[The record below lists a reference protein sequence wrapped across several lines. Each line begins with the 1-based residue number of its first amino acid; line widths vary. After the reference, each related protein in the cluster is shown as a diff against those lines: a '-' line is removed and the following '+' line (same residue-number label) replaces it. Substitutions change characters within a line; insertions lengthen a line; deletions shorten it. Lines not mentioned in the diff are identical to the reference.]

1 MMRRLIVRTLL
12 LLLPILYNLCLAQ
25 VEQPYPPL
33 NLVSIPTAGTLPRGS
48 FTLESL
54 IIKNGGI
61 VPRLSV
67 GFTDNF
73 TVGISYGVQNLI
85 GDTKPSINKT
95 TPEVQIKYRIF
106 AESEK
111 MPALVYGLDTQGRGE
126 FHKQDSI
133 LSISGRSDNTR
144 TLNRYDQKAW
154 GMYIVF
160 SKNWNLMGN
169 LGMHVGISKSLSEND
184 DGDKDLNVF
193 IGFDK
198 ELNRSFYLLVV
209 YDAALNDNLTEE
221 DYGAIIKITFGRGKG
236 YLNAG
241 VRWAISSNLMLEV
254 NFNDINQNTEAEYTN
269 REIRVMYSESF

>member
-1 MMRRLIVRTLL
+1 MRRLIVKTFLL
-12 LLLPILYNLCLAQ
+12 ILPILYNLCWTQ

-54 IIKNGGI
+54 IINNGGI
-61 VPRLSV
+61 VPRLSI

-73 TVGISYGVQNLI
+73 TVGMSYGVQNLI

-106 AESEK
+106 DESEK

-126 FHKQDSI
+126 FHKQNSI
-133 LSISGRSDNTR
+133 LSISGKLDSIL

-169 LGMHVGISKSLSEND
+169 LGMHAGISKSLSEND

-193 IGFDK
+193 FGFDK
-198 ELNRSFYLLVV
+198 ELNRSFSLLVE
-209 YDAALNDNLTEE
+209 YDAALNDNMTE
-221 DYGAIIKITFGRGKG
+221 DNYGAIKNITFGRGKG

-269 REIRVMYSESF
+269 REIKVMYSESF

>member
-1 MMRRLIVRTLL
+1 MRRLIVRTLL

-73 TVGISYGVQNLI
+73 TVGVSYGVQNLI

-106 AESEK
+106 DESEK
-111 MPALVYGLDTQGRGE
+111 MPALVYGLDTQGRGK
-126 FHKQDSI
+126 FHKQDAIFSMSGKLDSI
-133 LSISGRSDNTR
+133 L
-144 TLNRYDQKAW
+144 TLHRYDKKAW

-169 LGMHVGISKSLSEND
+169 LGMHAGISKSLSEND

-193 IGFDK
+193 FGFDK
-198 ELNRSFYLLVV
+198 ELNRSFSLLVE
-209 YDAALNDNLTEE
+209 YDAALNDNLTED
-221 DYGAIIKITFGRGKG
+221 DYDAIKKITFGRGKG

-241 VRWAISSNLMLEV
+241 VRWAISSNRMLEV

-269 REIRVMYSESF
+269 REIKVIYSESF

>member
-1 MMRRLIVRTLL
+1 MRRLIVKTFS
-12 LLLPILYNLCLAQ
+12 LLLPFLLNLCLAQ

-61 VPRLSV
+61 VPKLSV

-73 TVGISYGVQNLI
+73 NIGVSYGVQNLI
-85 GDTKPSINKT
+85 GDTKPLINKT

-106 AESEK
+106 DESEK

-133 LSISGRSDNTR
+133 LSISGKSDSTR
-144 TLNRYDQKAW
+144 ALNRYDQKAW
-154 GMYIVF
+154 GMYLVF

-169 LGMHVGISKSLSEND
+169 LGMHAGISKSLSEND
-184 DGDKDLNVF
+184 DGDKDINVF
-193 IGFDK
+193 FGFDK
-198 ELNRSFYLLVV
+198 ELNRSFSLLVE
-209 YDAALNDNLTEE
+209 YDAALNDNLTED
-221 DYGAIIKITFGRGKG
+221 DYGAIKNITFGRGKG

-269 REIRVMYSESF
+269 REIKVMYSESF

>member
-1 MMRRLIVRTLL
+1 MRRLIVRTLL

-48 FTLESL
+48 LTLESL

-61 VPRLSV
+61 VPRLSI

-73 TVGISYGVQNLI
+73 TVGVSYGVQNLI

-106 AESEK
+106 DESEK

-133 LSISGRSDNTR
+133 LSISGRSDSTR

-169 LGMHVGISKSLSEND
+169 LGMHAGISKSLSEND

-193 IGFDK
+193 FGFDK
-198 ELNRSFYLLVV
+198 ELNRSFSLLVE
-209 YDAALNDNLTEE
+209 YDAALNDNLTED
-221 DYGAIIKITFGRGKG
+221 DYGAIKKITFGRGKG

-269 REIRVMYSESF
+269 REIKVMYSESF

>member
-1 MMRRLIVRTLL
+1 
-12 LLLPILYNLCLAQ
+12 LAQ

-48 FTLESL
+48 FTLESI

-61 VPRLSV
+61 APRLSV

-73 TVGISYGVQNLI
+73 TVGVSYGVQNLI

-95 TPEVQIKYRIF
+95 TPEVQIKYRVF
-106 AESEK
+106 DESEK
-111 MPALVYGLDTQGRGE
+111 MPALVYGLDTQGRGT
-126 FHKQDSI
+126 FHGIDSI
-133 LSISGRSDNTR
+133 KDT
-144 TLNRYDQKAW
+144 TVTYNRYDQKAW

-169 LGMHVGISKSLSEND
+169 LGMHAGISKSLSEND

-193 IGFDK
+193 FGFDK
-198 ELNRSFYLLVV
+198 ELNRSFSLLVE
-209 YDAALNDNLTEE
+209 YDAALNDNLTED
-221 DYGAIIKITFGRGKG
+221 DYGAIKNITFGRGKG

-269 REIRVMYSESF
+269 REIKVMYSESF